1 MKGIFAHFGKPVR
14 FFFTKFTDKRMA
26 FFLNTQ
32 STEMKEIRRS
42 CSYYCQDNI
51 IYKNCKDNYFGSSSF
66 VRSVD
71 ITQTTL
77 FLKDRA
83 CVSN

>member
-1 MKGIFAHFGKPVR
+1 
-14 FFFTKFTDKRMA
+14 
-26 FFLNTQ
+26 
-32 STEMKEIRRS
+32 MKEMQRS

-51 IYKNCKDNYFGSSSF
+51 TYKNCKDNYFGSSSF

-77 FLKDRA
+77 FLKDIEHVFQILVLKFYLS
-83 CVSN
+83 CS